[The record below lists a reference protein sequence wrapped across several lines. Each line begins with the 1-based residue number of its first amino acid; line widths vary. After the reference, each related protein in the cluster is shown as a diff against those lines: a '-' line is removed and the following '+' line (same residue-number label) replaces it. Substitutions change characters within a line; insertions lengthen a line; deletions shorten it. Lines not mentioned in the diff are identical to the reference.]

1 MRYVLAMT
9 ILATTCAAEDC
20 PRSAA
25 PSLPALSQYAPID
38 ISRLSRFGENT
49 LENEVHSAL
58 FALPFYGVFDHLA
71 FSVDGET
78 VVLRGQV
85 LHPVL
90 RGDAANV
97 VATIRGVCRV
107 VNLITFLPDSP
118 ADNHIRL
125 AIDSAIYADPSMS
138 RYASVG
144 GGGAV
149 HIVVQG
155 GKVSLE
161 GEVASNADTRRAVEL
176 ASTVPGVMSLTNHM
190 TTGH

>member
-1 MRYVLAMT
+1 MRYVLAIMT
-9 ILATTCAAEDC
+9 LATTCAAEDC
-20 PRSAA
+20 PLSAA

-58 FALPFYGVFDHLA
+58 FALPSYGVFDHLA

-97 VATIRGVCRV
+97 VATIPGVCRV

-118 ADNHIRL
+118 ADNRIRL
-125 AIDSAIYADPSMS
+125 AVDSVIYANPSMS

-161 GEVASNADTRRAVEL
+161 GEVASNADARRAAEL